1 MFRRLTAVAVLA
13 FSFAAVSFSDMAT
26 GQDKKET
33 TKTKSTT
40 KNTAKSSKKGKGTGD
55 VPSKTEKTD
64 K

>member
-26 GQDKKET
+26 GQDKKDAPKST
-33 TKTKSTT
+33 GKSTT

-55 VPSKTEKTD
+55 VPSKTD